1 MFGWLAIVLGFA
13 QAVEPPDW
21 STRPIAQVSLVW
33 PEGSETDDNLQPLLL
48 SRQDTLANPGT
59 VRRDISTLFRV
70 GEFRAV
76 EVEAVPYPY
85 ETEAGDIIEG
95 VVLTFSVFPAPRVHS
110 VVLGQSG
117 GVSRSKVLDAARI
130 SVGQSYYAELDATPG
145 AARIE
150 SLYSRQG
157 YPDAKA
163 SLVEVEQD
171 GKLTVFI
178 DVDPGQPRTA
188 TDVVFAGDLPVSKA
202 RLRRW
207 ARQRGVR
214 QNRPVSP
221 EAMTDAQ
228 FHIRG
233 QLARL
238 RTFPVQSGGWVEAR
252 VTPALVLQDD
262 GTAQVAFTVEPGK
275 QLRVATNGLR
285 LRANAKVIDAL
296 GIDERTRLTR
306 GFVAAAPERIET
318 RLRDS
323 GYLATTVTVGL
334 DESRD
339 TVQTLVVDINRG
351 PRHRLHDLNFVGN
364 DAVEDSTLRAVMD
377 QRSPDILRLR
387 KVTPEAVDDT
397 LPTLLELYRSRG
409 YQDASV
415 TRDPLHIETGGG
427 LFSFLKGEPNR
438 RVTVTVEVDEGPLST
453 LADIVIDG
461 GADQVNLDDELE
473 HAAELAGGPY
483 SPQALAGV
491 AQAIVERHR
500 EQGYLEAD
508 ARITADEAETDRT
521 ATITIRPGPRV
532 LLRSIVL
539 RGAARTRPN
548 TIRREVDLPL
558 GEPITTADL
567 EHVRRDLYD
576 LGIFRTATTE
586 LLGDGPLRDLV
597 VSIEE
602 QKRWA
607 FELGGGVSTDQGFRS
622 FGRAT
627 RRNLWGRAH
636 RVSLYGLLG
645 VDWRSDSLSDWT
657 PDIRDPEWRAAVT
670 YDAPH
675 FPFLNQHILVDL
687 LLRERVQER
696 TWQMARSGFGV
707 AIDTT
712 LDTKTTLRTGIR
724 METRTL
730 QEIDVGALLE
740 GEPWSQLLDLDNP
753 QLPST
758 FRFQDSLSALLFHD
772 RRDSQFAPSRGF
784 SVSIRGEVAPGLPAG
799 KNAKRPVRFAKS
811 EIRATGYIPLG
822 GFILRTSGDIG
833 AIAMLDDGIVG
844 LEDRYRLGG
853 TGNLRGFRR
862 DTLGPRNR
870 TANSNLGWSDRL
882 GPIIEQAGRVDPNR
896 WTPTGG
902 DARVLA
908 SVELIAPLPA
918 LGLRAWDGYAA
929 ALFADVGNV
938 WLLTRGADA
947 TSEAS
952 VIRDIFDPI
961 LRYSIGA
968 GIRVSTPVG
977 PLQIDLATNPEAIT
991 ATAERRILLRE
1002 QWREPLLRAHI
1013 SLGTLF

>member
-1 MFGWLAIVLGFA
+1 
-13 QAVEPPDW
+13 
-21 STRPIAQVSLVW
+21 VW
-33 PEGSETDDNLQPLLL
+33 PEGAETDDNLQPLLL
-48 SRQDTLANPGT
+48 SRQDTLASPGT
-59 VRRDISTLFRV
+59 VRRDVSTLFRV

-76 EVEAVPYPY
+76 EVDAVPYPY
-85 ETEAGDIIEG
+85 ETEAGNVVEG

-110 VVLGQSG
+110 VVLGPSG

-130 SVGQSYYAELDATPG
+130 SVGQPYYAELDATPG
-145 AARIE
+145 ATRIE
-150 SLYSRQG
+150 GLYARQG
-157 YPDAKA
+157 YPDAEA
-163 SLVEVEQD
+163 TLVEVEQD
-171 GKLTVFI
+171 NHLTVFI
-178 DVDPGQPRTA
+178 DVEPGQPRTA
-188 TDVVFAGDLPVSKA
+188 TDVVFAGVLPVSQA

-207 ARQRGVR
+207 ARQSGVR
-214 QNRPVSP
+214 RNQPVSA
-221 EAMTDAQ
+221 EAVSDAQ
-228 FHIRG
+228 FHIRR

-262 GTAQVAFTVEPGK
+262 GTAQVAFTLDPGK
-275 QLRVATNGLR
+275 QLRVAANGLS

-318 RLRDS
+318 RFQDS
-323 GYLATTVTVGL
+323 GYLATSVTVAL

-339 TVQTLVVDINRG
+339 TVQTLVVDISRG
-351 PRHRLHDLNFVGN
+351 PRHSLTDVNFVGN
-364 DAVEDSTLRAVMD
+364 DAVEGSTLRAVMD
-377 QRSPDILRLR
+377 QQSPDILRLR
-387 KVTPEAVDDT
+387 KVTPEAVDDA

-409 YQDASV
+409 YQEASV
-415 TRDPLHIETGGG
+415 TRDPLSIEPSGG
-427 LFSFLKGEPNR
+427 LFSFLKPEPNQH
-438 RVTVTVEVDEGPLST
+438 VTVTVEIDEGPLST
-453 LADIVIDG
+453 LAGIMIDG
-461 GADQVNLDDELE
+461 SAEEVDLNDERE
-473 HAAELAGGPY
+473 RASELVGGPY

-491 AQAIVERHR
+491 AQAVVERHR

-508 ARITADEAETDRT
+508 ARITADDLVNGRT
-521 ATITIRPGPRV
+521 ATLSIRPGPRV
-532 LLRSIVL
+532 LLRSVVL

-558 GEPITTADL
+558 GEPVTTGDL
-567 EHVRRDLYD
+567 ERVRRDLYD
-576 LGIFRTATTE
+576 LGVFRTATTE

-597 VSIEE
+597 VSVEE

-607 FELGGGVSTDQGFRS
+607 FELGGGVSTDQGLRS

-645 VDWRSDSLSDWT
+645 IDWRSDSLSDWT

-675 FPFLNQHILVDL
+675 FPFLNQHVLVDL
-687 LLRERVQER
+687 LMRERVQER
-696 TWQMARSGFGV
+696 TWQMARSGLGI

-712 LDTKTTLRTGIR
+712 LDNKTTLRTGIR

-730 QEIDVGALLE
+730 QEVDVGALLD
-740 GEPWSQLLDLDNP
+740 GEPWTDLLDIANP

-758 FRFQDSLSALLFHD
+758 FRFQDSLTALLFHD

-784 SVSIRGEVAPGLPAG
+784 SLSIHGEIAPGLPAG
-799 KNAKRPVRFAKS
+799 RGAKRPVRFAKS

-822 GFILRTSGDIG
+822 GLVLRTSGDIG
-833 AIAMLDDGIVG
+833 AIAMLDDGILG

-870 TANSNLGWSDRL
+870 ITNPDLGWSDRL
-882 GPIIEQAGRVDPNR
+882 GPIIEQAGRVDPDR

-908 SVELIAPLPA
+908 SIELIAPLPA

-938 WLLTRGADA
+938 WLLTPDVDS
-947 TSEAS
+947 TSEAPA
-952 VIRDIFDPI
+952 IRNIFDPI
-961 LRYSIGA
+961 VRYSIGA
-968 GIRVSTPVG
+968 GIRVATPVG
-977 PLQIDLATNPEAIT
+977 PLQVDLATNPEAMV
-991 ATAERRILLRE
+991 ATGERRILLRE